1 MQKKIKLLGIISIV
15 IGSIA
20 ALLCLSPVTLIY
32 SLPVGFIGMVCS
44 CIYIFIDTRD
54 ELSTKKF
61 TPGVIGVLLSSIPVL
76 LIVTF
81 TIIHHFK
88 N

>member
-1 MQKKIKLLGIISIV
+1 MPKKIKLLGIISIV
-15 IGSIA
+15 IGSIS
-20 ALLCLSPVTLIY
+20 ALLCLSPRTLIY
-32 SLPVGFIGMVCS
+32 SLPVGFIGMICS
-44 CIYIFIDTRD
+44 CIYVFIDTRD
-54 ELSTKKF
+54 ELNTKKF
-61 TPGVIGVLLSSIPVL
+61 TPGVMGVLLSSIPVL